1 MNDFISLNHISS
13 NRHKRQN
20 QDIPLSPT
28 QKFSLFLAATLADRE
43 GDGNPL
49 QYSCLEIPWT
59 EEPGGLQSMGS
70 QRVGHDWVASLSL
83 FTFMQLEKEM
93 ATHSS
98 VLAWRIPGT
107 GEAGGLPSMGS
118 HRVRHDWSNAA
129 AGPSILLQMAIFHS
143 FLWLSNI
150 PLYICTNLLYPL
162 LSWWT
167 FRLLPCPAIVNSVC
181 AASLLTFTAGS
192 HPGDTPP
199 MFLYWAPP
207 SAFLSRSCFQNLNP
221 FWAQ

>member
-1 MNDFISLNHISS
+1 MGSLESDTTERIHF
-13 NRHKRQN
+13 H
-20 QDIPLSPT
+20 
-28 QKFSLFLAATLADRE
+28 FSLSCIGE
-43 GDGNPL
+43 GNGNPL
-49 QYSCLEIPWT
+49 QSSCLENPR
-59 EEPGGLQSMGS
+59 EGKPG
-70 QRVGHDWVASLSL
+70 W
-83 FTFMQLEKEM
+83 
-93 ATHSS
+93 
-98 VLAWRIPGT
+98 
-107 GEAGGLPSMGS
+107 LPSMGS